1 MSNEIKVF
9 ENEEFGS
16 VRTMVIDGEPWFVG
30 KDIADALG
38 YAKSRN
44 ALAQHVD
51 IEDKTQ
57 ALIQGGCS
65 SGTQKTIIINESGLY
80 SLILS
85 SKLETAKKFKRWVTS
100 EVLPSIRKHGAYLTD
115 ETLSRVSENTDEAER
130 LFRELKEEKLRA
142 KNLQKENSELEELV
156 SKLKQTNEDL
166 NFDISLLENRTA
178 ALEPKADYYDEIMKS
193 SRLITVSEI
202 ASEYGMSAKQFNH
215 LLSKLDVQFKSN
227 ETWYLCQEYEGK
239 GFVKTDVRKCFDYRY
254 RFFRSYVHTRWTQKG
269 VEFLYRFLAEYGI
282 LPVHETDGINII
294 QIG

>member
-16 VRTMVIDGEPWFVG
+16 VRTIMIDGEPWFIG
-30 KDIADALG
+30 KDIAKCLG
-38 YAKSRN
+38 YAKPEN
-44 ALAQHVD
+44 AIANHVD
-51 IEDKTQ
+51 SEDKTST
-57 ALIQGGCS
+57 LIQGTGS
-65 SGTQKTIIINESGLY
+65 NYKSKAVIINESGLY

-85 SKLETAKKFKRWVTS
+85 SKLDTAKKFKRWVTS
-100 EVLPSIRKHGAYLTD
+100 DVLPSIRKHGAYLTD

-142 KNLQKENSELEELV
+142 NNLQKENSELEELV
-156 SKLKQTNEDL
+156 SKLKKSNDDL

-202 ASEYGMSAKQFNH
+202 AAEYGMSAKQFNH
-215 LLSKLDVQFKSN
+215 LLCKLDVQFKSN
-227 ETWYLCQEYEGK
+227 ETWYLCQKYEGN

-282 LPVHETDGINII
+282 LPVHETDGISII

>member
-16 VRTMVIDGEPWFVG
+16 VRTMIIDGNPWFVG

-38 YAKSRN
+38 YSKARN
-44 ALAQHVD
+44 ALAAHVD
-51 IEDKTQ
+51 DEDKTT
-57 ALIQGGCS
+57 ALIQGGGS
-65 SGTQKTIIINESGLY
+65 NYKSKAVIINESGLY

-85 SKLETAKKFKRWVTS
+85 SKLGTAKKFKRWVTS

-142 KNLQKENSELEELV
+142 NNLQKENSELEELV
-156 SKLKQTNEDL
+156 SKLKKSNDDL
-166 NFDISLLENRTA
+166 NFDITLLETKTA

-193 SRLITVSEI
+193 NRLTTVSKI
-202 ASEYGMSAKQFNH
+202 ASEYGMSAQQFNH
-215 LLSKLDVQFKSN
+215 LLSKLNVQFKSN

-282 LPVHETDGINII
+282 LPVHETDGISII

>member
-16 VRTMVIDGEPWFVG
+16 VRTIMIDGEPWFIG
-30 KDIADALG
+30 KDIAKCLG
-38 YAKSRN
+38 YAKPEN
-44 ALAQHVD
+44 AIANHVD
-51 IEDKTQ
+51 SEDKTST
-57 ALIQGGCS
+57 LIQGTGS
-65 SGTQKTIIINESGLY
+65 NYKSKAVIINESGLY

-85 SKLETAKKFKRWVTS
+85 SKLDTAKKFKRWVTS

-142 KNLQKENSELEELV
+142 NNLQKENSELEELV
-156 SKLKQTNEDL
+156 SKLKKSNDDL

-202 ASEYGMSAKQFNH
+202 AAEYGMSAKQFNH
-215 LLSKLDVQFKSN
+215 LLCKLDVQFKSN
-227 ETWYLCQEYEGK
+227 ETWYLCQKYEGN

-282 LPVHETDGINII
+282 LPVHETDGISII